1 MFCISMVQ
9 QCLVLKTRIVCVP
22 FSLVF
27 APKQRFGR
35 IYLFLINWTNV
46 F

>member
-1 MFCISMVQ
+1 MFFISMVQ

-22 FSLVF
+22 FSPVF
-27 APKQRFGR
+27 APKQWFGR